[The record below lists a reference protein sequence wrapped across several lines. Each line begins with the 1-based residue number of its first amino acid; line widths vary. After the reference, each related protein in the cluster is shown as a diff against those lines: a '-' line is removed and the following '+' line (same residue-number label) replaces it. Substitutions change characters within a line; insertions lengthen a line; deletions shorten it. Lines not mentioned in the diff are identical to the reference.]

1 MVLEDEIFMHKH
13 VRDMLNSAEKTLS
26 DYSEIIHRES
36 EQNISDDEDAITEA
50 SEIVSDNED
59 AILELTQIVSDLMSE
74 VSDLTSRVEALERRQ
89 ANG

>member
-1 MVLEDEIFMHKH
+1 MLTLEDEMLMHKH
-13 VRDMLNSAEKTLS
+13 MRDMLNSAERTLS

-59 AILELTQIVSDLMSE
+59 AILELTQIVSDLMS
-74 VSDLTSRVEALERRQ
+74 RVEDLERRQ
-89 ANG
+89 TNG